1 VVVWQVVMSA
11 RDDEVLAAAVAAT
24 VETVPIPEHPIPDH
38 RASEERSTA
47 TDEPVSPAPERKR
60 RRLIGGATNKPEA
73 GSRDAASK
81 GMRAIPAGKEKK
93 PLPPIPPGGFAPAV
107 EKMYGTIALAVMPL
121 DMELAAAIMQ
131 VAPDAAAAWD
141 ELARRNHAVRRIL
154 VAMMQTT
161 AAGALFA
168 AHMPI
173 ILLFVQRAMG
183 DNPRVSMLAG
193 LLGAE
198 AEAHA
203 NGEAA

>member
-1 VVVWQVVMSA
+1 MSE
-11 RDDEVLAAAVAAT
+11 RDDEALAAAVAA
-24 VETVPIPEHPIPDH
+24 VETVPITEHPIPDF
-38 RASEERSTA
+38 RASVDASTGSP
-47 TDEPVSPAPERKR
+47 DESVTPAPERKR
-60 RRLIGGATNKPEA
+60 RRFIGGNTAKPEP
-73 GSRDAASK
+73 GSRDSTPKSARK
-81 GMRAIPAGKEKK
+81 IPEKK

-107 EKMYGTIALAVMPL
+107 EKMYGTIALAIMPL
-121 DMELAAAIMQ
+121 DLELATAVME
-131 VAPDAAAAWD
+131 VAPKAAEAWD

-183 DNPRVSMLAG
+183 DNPRVSMLGA
-193 LLGAE
+193 LLSQDAE
-198 AEAHA
+198 NYA

>member
-1 VVVWQVVMSA
+1 MSA
-11 RDDEVLAAAVAAT
+11 RDDETLAAAVAA

-38 RASEERSTA
+38 RASEDRSTT
-47 TDEPVSPAPERKR
+47 TDEPASPAPERKR
-60 RRLIGGATNKPEA
+60 RRLIGGSSEKPAA
-73 GSRDAASK
+73 GSRDSSPR
-81 GMRAIPAGKEKK
+81 GMRALPAPKEKK
-93 PLPPIPPGGFAPAV
+93 PLPPIPPNGFAPAV

-121 DMELAAAIMQ
+121 DMELAGAIMQ
-131 VAPDAAAAWD
+131 VAPEAAAAWD
-141 ELARRNHAVRRIL
+141 ELARRNHAVRRVL

-203 NGEAA
+203 NGDVPD

>member
-1 VVVWQVVMSA
+1 MSE
-11 RDDEVLAAAVAAT
+11 RDDEALAAAVAA
-24 VETVPIPEHPIPDH
+24 VETVPLPEHPIPDH
-38 RASEERSTA
+38 RASEDRSTS
-47 TDEPVSPAPERKR
+47 TDEPASPAPERKR
-60 RRLIGGATNKPEA
+60 RRLIGGDTPKPAA
-73 GSRDAASK
+73 GSRDSSPR
-81 GMRAIPAGKEKK
+81 GMRAIAPKEKK
-93 PLPPIPPGGFAPAV
+93 PLPPIPAGGFAPAV

-131 VAPDAAAAWD
+131 VAPEAAAAWD
-141 ELARRNHAVRRIL
+141 ELARRNHAVRRVL

-193 LLGAE
+193 LLGQQAE
-198 AEAHA
+198 DFA
-203 NGEAA
+203 NGSEAA